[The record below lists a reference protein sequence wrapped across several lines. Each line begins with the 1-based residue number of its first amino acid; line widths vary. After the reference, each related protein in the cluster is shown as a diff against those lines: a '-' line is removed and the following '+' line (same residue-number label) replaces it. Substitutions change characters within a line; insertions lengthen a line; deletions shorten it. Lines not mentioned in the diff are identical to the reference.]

1 MIVQA
6 ADADFG
12 ALRHLMF
19 SPIRFYRARLEARP
33 RYLGALVPPAAYVVL
48 SSAAVLV
55 VTRKTHGVTAVAF
68 ERAGLPPLAPAWV
81 GDAIGVVSSITA
93 VCFLLA
99 MSALAVVFLDMLFA
113 QSGRGRRLF
122 EFTAL
127 AYFSQLPVAVAGLM
141 AAVWWWSPAPL
152 TLPAGITSLELVDAL
167 RSYQEESADTAVL
180 STQRLIG
187 SYFWCWLVAL
197 QAAALRVVS
206 GFSVGGAW
214 AAGILLGVLFVGIP
228 YAVQQYW

>member
-1 MIVQA
+1 M
-6 ADADFG
+6 
-12 ALRHLMF
+12 
-19 SPIRFYRARLEARP
+19 
-33 RYLGALVPPAAYVVL
+33 PPAAYVVL

-113 QSGRGRRLF
+113 HESYRNPEPASGRGRRLF